1 MRLFYIFAILCA
13 SALFFTACSKNSQT
27 DDSVAAEPRSL
38 YEQVNVS
45 IPANSV
51 YEYTLNHF
59 ATATISSQAKHYT
72 ESFAGVHEATG
83 QLRYK
88 YVPTPDYK
96 GVDDV
101 VLSAT
106 RTVIEPIKNTP
117 VTEKISLGI
126 KFKVY

>member
-1 MRLFYIFAILCA
+1 MRHLNFLAILCTA
-13 SALFFTACSKNSQT
+13 AIWFTACTKNSQT
-27 DDSVAAEPRSL
+27 ASSASAPRQL

-51 YEYTLNHF
+51 YEYVLKDFT
-59 ATATISSQAKHYT
+59 AATISSQAKHYI
-72 ESFAGVHEATG
+72 ESFAGIQETTG

-88 YVPTPDYK
+88 YVPAPGYK

-101 VLSAT
+101 VLNTT
-106 RTVIEPIKNTP
+106 RTVIEPTKNTP
-117 VTEKISLGI
+117 VTEKITLGI